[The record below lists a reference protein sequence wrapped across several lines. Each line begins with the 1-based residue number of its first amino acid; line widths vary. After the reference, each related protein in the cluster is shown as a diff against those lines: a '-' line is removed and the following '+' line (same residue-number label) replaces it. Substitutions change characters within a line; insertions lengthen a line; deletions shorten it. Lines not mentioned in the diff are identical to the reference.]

1 MNDDLVTI
9 LQTGDAVLI
18 AMAKAAL
25 DGQDIRY
32 VVQGDNVQDFKG
44 MGRFPG
50 GYNVLTGPVR
60 FQVAAEDA
68 ERAHDA
74 LAGIGD
80 DH

>member
-1 MNDDLVTI
+1 MNDDLVTV

-25 DGQDIRY
+25 DAEDIRY
-32 VVQGDNVQDFKG
+32 IAEGDNVQDFIG

-50 GYNVLTGPVR
+50 GYNAVTGPVR
-60 FQVAAEDA
+60 FLVAAENA
-68 ERAHDA
+68 ERAREA

-80 DH
+80 ES